1 MFSSLFASLAAKVAG
16 VALAATVATTG
27 ALAATGTLP
36 APAQQ
41 TAANL
46 FAKVG
51 VSIPA
56 GPSHSGATAADSIP
70 AVTPTVTAS
79 VTPSPT
85 PSVTPTATV
94 TDMNHGNCVSWAA
107 QMASSLG
114 FTGSQHGA
122 FVSTIARDRAALSAP
137 VTAGGQPSSACL
149 VEIAKAEAA
158 LRAASPTPTSTATS
172 ASNANSGSHGKS
184 SSAPGHATPTPA
196 PSTTAGPAGSAH
208 SSGPLSSSVPPAHP
222 GHS

>member
-1 MFSSLFASLAAKVAG
+1 VFSSLFASLTAKVAG

-51 VSIPA
+51 VSIPE
-56 GPSHSGATAADSIP
+56 GPNHSGAAGAEGIP
-70 AVTPTVTAS
+70 AVTPTVTPTL
-79 VTPSPT
+79 TPSPT
-85 PSVTPTATV
+85 PSVIPTSTATA
-94 TDMNHGNCVSWAA
+94 MNHGNCVSWAA
-107 QMASSLG
+107 QMASTLG

-122 FVSTIARDRAALSAP
+122 FVSTIARDDAALSAP

-158 LRAASPTPTSTATS
+158 LRAASPTPTSTATGNS
-172 ASNANSGSHGKS
+172 KSNSSHGKS

-196 PSTTAGPAGSAH
+196 PTITASPAGSGD
-208 SSGPLSSSVPPAHP
+208 SSGPHPSVPPAHP